1 MGLISRV
8 SSRTYRNLKKWP
20 SILTESYQTRISESE
35 RHGPNS
41 PRPGLTSQPKRSPDD
56 PLEPPRPRLS
66 PHDQSPVPSDPL
78 SNAQPSDTTP
88 RPELDEVS
96 LSKNSRTPVWA
107 LLKPNKSASALTADD
122 ETSPLKI
129 SAET

>member
-20 SILTESYQTRISESE
+20 SILTESSQTRISESE
-35 RHGPNS
+35 RYGPNS

-56 PLEPPRPRLS
+56 PREPPKPPLS
-66 PHDQSPVPSDPL
+66 PHDQSPVVSDPL

-96 LSKNSRTPVWA
+96 LTKNSRTPV
-107 LLKPNKSASALTADD
+107 
-122 ETSPLKI
+122 
-129 SAET
+129 

>member
-1 MGLISRV
+1 MGTHLWSLK
-8 SSRTYRNLKKWP
+8 SNLQKFKKWP

-56 PLEPPRPRLS
+56 PLEPPRPQLS
-66 PHDQSPVPSDPL
+66 PHDQSPVLSDPL

-88 RPELDEVS
+88 RPELGEVS
-96 LSKNSRTPVWA
+96 LLKNSRTPV
-107 LLKPNKSASALTADD
+107 
-122 ETSPLKI
+122 
-129 SAET
+129 